1 MSKCIRQNS
10 VVNPVSPPRVC
21 RSVSLSRPHTCLPSE
36 NTEADRDRTHTG
48 KNRFLNTQ
56 SHASYVHW
64 ECTKTKISDFSQ
76 LTFVSS
82 NQITQDKL

>member
-48 KNRFLNTQ
+48 KKQIFKYTVARFICSLG
-56 SHASYVHW
+56 VH
-64 ECTKTKISDFSQ
+64 
-76 LTFVSS
+76 
-82 NQITQDKL
+82 